1 MVKTQTSRVSQNSK
15 AKCPVLDRFYHPP
28 LHHLHFGAKASLKAP
43 LWPAGMSANFTVRNN
58 NKISWEKL
66 VKLPGWVGKLSNVAI
81 SWRFRPL
88 SQRLALLY
96 RDEVETHGISRAFIL
111 ISGTQKHHT
120 WKISKELLYTLLYL
134 LTVRS
139 LGVAL
144 WFFKIHT
151 HTYIQT
157 HILLCK
163 YSYYT
168 LQKGQ
173 NSNWNPASMAICCV
187 GT

>member
-28 LHHLHFGAKASLKAP
+28 LHHLHFGAKACLKAP

-66 VKLPGWVGKLSNVAI
+66 VKFPVWVVGKLSKCGDFMKI
-81 SWRFRPL
+81 SAPFATFSPP
-88 SQRLALLY
+88 Y

-139 LGVAL
+139 LGIGAVV
-144 WFFKIHT
+144 F
-151 HTYIQT
+151 
-157 HILLCK
+157 
-163 YSYYT
+163 
-168 LQKGQ
+168 
-173 NSNWNPASMAICCV
+173 
-187 GT
+187 